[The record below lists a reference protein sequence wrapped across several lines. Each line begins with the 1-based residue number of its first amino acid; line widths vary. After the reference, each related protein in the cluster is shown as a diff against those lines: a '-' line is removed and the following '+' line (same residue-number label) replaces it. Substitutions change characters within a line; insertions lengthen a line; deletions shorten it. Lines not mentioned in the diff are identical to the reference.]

1 MSNLAMAYMNA
12 LTRIPSDAC
21 PWLPHRFIVVAWGE
35 LGCLMPSRLADSL
48 GEAVDARKCMLASG
62 ADEVMV
68 YDTVDG
74 VFY

>member
-1 MSNLAMAYMNA
+1 MSNLSMAYMNA

-21 PWLPHRFIVVAWGE
+21 AWLPYRFNVVAWGE
-35 LGCLMPSRLADSL
+35 IGVRMPSQFVNSL
-48 GEAVDARKCMLASG
+48 GEAVKARVAMLACG